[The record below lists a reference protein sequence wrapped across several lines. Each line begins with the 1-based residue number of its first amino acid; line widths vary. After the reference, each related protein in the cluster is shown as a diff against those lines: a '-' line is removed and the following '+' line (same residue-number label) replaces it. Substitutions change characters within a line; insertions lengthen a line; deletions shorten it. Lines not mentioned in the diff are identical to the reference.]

1 MITVYSKKTFIFNN
15 NDRDEKGLL
24 KFTKVNIGY
33 NEIPE
38 SITKTLMFKM
48 ASSDDDIKIV
58 NIDSTAEELLDENF
72 KSFDSISD
80 EKRGQYRKL
89 VDEILFVNHKS
100 NKNNIQKSVDAW
112 KLKGEKMLKGIY
124 S

>member
-38 SITKTLMFKM
+38 SITETLMFKM